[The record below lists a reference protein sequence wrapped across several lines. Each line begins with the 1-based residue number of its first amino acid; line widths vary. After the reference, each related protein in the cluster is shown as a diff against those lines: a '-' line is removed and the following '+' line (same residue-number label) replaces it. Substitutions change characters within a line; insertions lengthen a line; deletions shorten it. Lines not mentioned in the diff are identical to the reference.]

1 MPRATVAYLRGMV
14 LHPLLRRQ
22 LAESHIERLR
32 RDSAPR
38 KRPSPDPSPAGS
50 ADDAAIAIRPN
61 RPEDELALARLA
73 ELDSSSVPAAPML
86 VVEVDGQLR
95 AALSLRD
102 GSAIADPFHR
112 TAPLLALL
120 TARAEQ
126 LLPQPTSVR
135 ARVRLGQL
143 IRRPKAPW
151 SSSSTTSAASRTP
164 PT

>member
-1 MPRATVAYLRGMV
+1 MV
-14 LHPLLRRQ
+14 LHPLLRKQ
-22 LAESHIERLR
+22 LAESHIDRLR
-32 RDSAPR
+32 EDSAPR
-38 KRPSPDPSPAGS
+38 KRTTPDTRSGGSP
-50 ADDAAIAIRPN
+50 DDAAIAIRPN

-73 ELDSSSVPAAPML
+73 QLDSSSVPAAPML
-86 VVEVDGQLR
+86 VLEVDGQLR

-102 GSAIADPFHR
+102 GAAIADPFHR

-126 LLPQPTSVR
+126 LLNEPTSVR
-135 ARVRLGQL
+135 ARVRLAQL
-143 IRRPKAPW
+143 IRKPKAPW

>member
-1 MPRATVAYLRGMV
+1 M
-14 LHPLLRRQ
+14 Q
-22 LAESHIERLR
+22 LAESHIDRLR

-38 KRPSPDPSPAGS
+38 KRTSPDARPAGS
-50 ADDAAIAIRPN
+50 PDDAAIAIRPN
-61 RPEDELALARLA
+61 RPEDDLALARLA

-86 VVEVDGQLR
+86 VVEVDGQLL

-102 GSAIADPFHR
+102 RSAIADPFRR
-112 TAPLLALL
+112 TAPLVDLLA
-120 TARAEQ
+120 ARAEQ
-126 LLPQPTSVR
+126 LLTQPTSVR
-135 ARVRLGQL
+135 ARVRLGRL